1 VCGGFL
7 ATLAIYEREQLFAR
21 SRDLSGYFLDAM
33 FALQDLPAVADVR
46 GFGLLAGVEIKPGK
60 APGARGTELQAKLFD
75 RGLHVKTTGDVAIMA
90 PAFIASRADIDLM
103 AAILREA
110 IAGF

>member
-46 GFGLLAGVEIKPGK
+46 GFGLLAGVEIKPGRR
-60 APGARGTELQAKLFD
+60 PGHVARSC
-75 RGLHVKTTGDVAIMA
+75 RRNC
-90 PAFIASRADIDLM
+90 S
-103 AAILREA
+103 
-110 IAGF
+110 IAGCT